1 MYEYAHL
8 GPTPGWYMYVLHV
21 TIPYVSCMSHSW
33 LQHYWPLYL
42 VFLSLESLIPVLC
55 IVLFFP
61 LYPTVSLCTTH
72 CTPHSCPLHF
82 LHCIPLYSTVFLLY
96 VPNSCPLY
104 HALLSSVF
112 HINVGHS
119 LSVSH
124 ILSVYIPH
132 SYSVLY
138 FPHSYS
144 FLNPTFFYTLYRLT
158 ELLIFYIP
166 PLSHIIC
173 HILSCSSVVISTA
186 TAVTSSNLY
195 VYVQYVWW
203 TYHRNY
209 RLIFCFIA
217 PVTGSVW
224 NNYIWP
230 VVRRR

>member
-1 MYEYAHL
+1 MPTWVPPLGDICMYCMYTYTVCILYVTFLALLLYPVCHI
-8 GPTPGWYMYVLHV
+8 PGLN
-21 TIPYVSCMSHSW
+21 TVSCMSHCW

-119 LSVSH
+119 LSISH
-124 ILSVYIPH
+124 ILSVY
-132 SYSVLY
+132 
-138 FPHSYS
+138 F
-144 FLNPTFFYTLYRLT
+144 
-158 ELLIFYIP
+158 
-166 PLSHIIC
+166 
-173 HILSCSSVVISTA
+173 A

-195 VYVQYVWW
+195 VYSMFGGPITAITV
-203 TYHRNY
+203 
-209 RLIFCFIA
+209 
-217 PVTGSVW
+217 
-224 NNYIWP
+224 
-230 VVRRR
+230 